1 MRRAILTIGGT
12 VAGLAAL
19 FSFKTHSLAGTT
31 ALSTPANP
39 GTASAAPMG
48 SGSMMSTAP
57 AHKGTKGTGKRSTKK
72 TGMGSGSGS
81 GMGSGS
87 GSGSGSGMG
96 SGSKSGSGSGSGSSS
111 GMSSG
116 SGMGSGSGM
125 TATKRTLTGAVE
137 NTQYGPMQVQVTLTG
152 TKITEITV
160 LQHTNEG
167 QESAQ
172 IDSTALPKLTAE
184 ALAAQSA
191 RIDAVSGA
199 TYTSSG
205 YIQSLQSA
213 LDMA

>member
-1 MRRAILTIGGT
+1 MRRAILTLGGT
-12 VAGLAAL
+12 AAGLAAL
-19 FSFKTHSLAGTT
+19 FSFKTHSLAGTD
-31 ALSTPANP
+31 ALSTPASP
-39 GTASAAPMG
+39 STSSAAPMGG

-57 AHKGTKGTGKRSTKK
+57 AHKGTKGTGKSSSKK
-72 TGMGSGSGS
+72 SGMGSGSGKGSGMGSGSGS

-87 GSGSGSGMG
+87 S
-96 SGSKSGSGSGSGSSS
+96 
-111 GMSSG
+111 
-116 SGMGSGSGM
+116 SGSGM
-125 TATKRTLTGAVE
+125 TAAKRTLTGAVE
-137 NTQYGPMQVQVTLTG
+137 NTEYGPMQVQVTLTG

-160 LQHTNEG
+160 LQHTNDG

-205 YIQSLQSA
+205 YTQSLQSA